1 MGSDVQ
7 GDGPPDDILT
17 HSRDFWAARAEV
29 LHQLFPDVEPLEL
42 ILFTASSTNV
52 VLMGARMQSEVAGAR
67 GIAQHLHDN
76 LLSEVQP
83 RPHSEPDN
91 LLAQN
96 HM

>member
-29 LHQLFPDVEPLEL
+29 LHQLFPHVEPLEL

-52 VLMGARMQSEVAGAR
+52 VLTGAGEGQSQRV
-67 GIAQHLHDN
+67 
-76 LLSEVQP
+76 
-83 RPHSEPDN
+83 
-91 LLAQN
+91 
-96 HM
+96 